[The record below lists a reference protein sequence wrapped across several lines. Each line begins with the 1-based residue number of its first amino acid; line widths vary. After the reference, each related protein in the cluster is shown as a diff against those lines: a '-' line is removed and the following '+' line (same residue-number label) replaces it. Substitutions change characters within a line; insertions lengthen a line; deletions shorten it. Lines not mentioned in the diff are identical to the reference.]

1 MIGKEQILPLDL
13 HKGKSVL
20 GKEQRNVMIELLKA
34 ILFGI
39 VEGVTEWLPIS
50 STGHLILLDEFITL
64 NVSDA
69 FKSMFD
75 VVIQLGAILAV
86 IVLFFHK
93 LNPFSPSK
101 SAGEKKQTWQLWFKV
116 IVAILPSGIVGVLFD
131 DWMDEHL
138 HNAVVVSIALIVY
151 GIAFILVEQR
161 NTRGK
166 FQRISTKDGV
176 TVARLKEQ
184 SVNDVYDISYQ
195 TALFIGLFQ
204 CLSLIP
210 GTSRS
215 GSTILGAILIGVG
228 RSAGAEFSFF
238 MAIPTMLGAS
248 AIKGLKFL
256 LSGVSAT
263 GTEIGVLVVG
273 CVVSFLVSLVVI
285 KALMEYVRNHSF
297 SVFGVYRIVLGVVVL
312 LYFAL
317 LG

>member
-1 MIGKEQILPLDL
+1 M
-13 HKGKSVL
+13 
-20 GKEQRNVMIELLKA
+20 ELLKA
-34 ILFGI
+34 VLFGI

-50 STGHLILLDEFITL
+50 STGHLILLNEFITL
-64 NVSDA
+64 NISDA
-69 FKSMFD
+69 FRSMFD

-93 LNPFSPSK
+93 LNPFSPQK
-101 SAGEKKQTWQLWFKV
+101 TAGEKKQTWQLWFKV
-116 IVAILPSGIVGVLFD
+116 IVAIIPSGIVGVLFD

-151 GIAFILVEQR
+151 GVAFILVERR

-176 TVARLKEQ
+176 TVAKLKEQ
-184 SVNDVYDISYQ
+184 SVDNVYDISYR

-215 GSTILGAILIGVG
+215 GSTILGAIMIGVG

-248 AIKGLKFL
+248 AVKGLKFL

-273 CVVSFLVSLVVI
+273 CVVSFIVSLLVI
-285 KALMEYVRNHSF
+285 KGLMQYVRNHSF
-297 SVFGVYRIVLGVVVL
+297 SAFGVYRIVLGMIVL
-312 LYFAL
+312 IYFAL
-317 LG
+317 FA

>member
-1 MIGKEQILPLDL
+1 M
-13 HKGKSVL
+13 V
-20 GKEQRNVMIELLKA
+20 IELLKA
-34 ILFGI
+34 VLFGI

-101 SAGEKKQTWQLWFKV
+101 TSDEKKQTWDLWFKV
-116 IVAILPSGIVGVLFD
+116 IVAIIPSGIVGVLFD
-131 DWMDEHL
+131 EWMDTHL

-151 GIAFILVEQR
+151 GIAFILVENRRQ
-161 NTRGK
+161 GK
-166 FQRISTKDGV
+166 YLGKNAVDT
-176 TVARLKEQ
+176 
-184 SVNDVYDISYQ
+184 VYDITYR
-195 TALFIGLFQ
+195 TALIIGLFQ

-256 LSGVSAT
+256 QSGVSAT
-263 GTEIGVLVVG
+263 GTEVGVLIVG
-273 CVVSFLVSLVVI
+273 CVVSFLVSLLVI
-285 KALMEYVRNHSF
+285 KGLMQYVRSHSF
-297 SVFGVYRIVLGVVVL
+297 SAFGVYRIILGIVVL
-312 LYFAL
+312 AYFAL
-317 LG
+317 VG

>member
-1 MIGKEQILPLDL
+1 MI
-13 HKGKSVL
+13 V
-20 GKEQRNVMIELLKA
+20 ELLKA
-34 ILFGI
+34 VLFGI

-64 NVSDA
+64 NMSDA

-93 LNPFSPSK
+93 LNPFSPGK
-101 SAGEKKQTWQLWFKV
+101 SGDEKKRTWELWFKV
-116 IVAILPSGIVGVLFD
+116 VVSIIPSGIVGVLFD

-138 HNAVVVSIALIVY
+138 HNGIVVSIALIVY
-151 GIAFILVEQR
+151 GIAFILVESR
-161 NTRGK
+161 NNRGK
-166 FQRISTKDGV
+166 FEKVSAKDGV
-176 TVARLKEQ
+176 TVSRLKVKP
-184 SVNDVYDISYQ
+184 VNNVFDITYK
-195 TALFIGLFQ
+195 TALTIGLFQ

-215 GSTILGAILIGVG
+215 GSTILGAIMIGVG

-248 AIKGLKFL
+248 AVKGLKFL

-263 GTEIGVLVVG
+263 GTEIGVLAVG
-273 CVVSFLVSLVVI
+273 CVVSFIVSLLVI
-285 KALMEYVRNHSF
+285 KGLMQYVRNHSF
-297 SVFGVYRIVLGVVVL
+297 SAFGVYRIVLGMIVL
-312 LYFAL
+312 IYFAL
-317 LG
+317 FA